1 MTTNLIVKV
10 TREMIKAEAEAQ
22 WRQEFSNL
30 CLIPGDWR
38 LKYTITSI
46 FYGIVC
52 SK

>member
-1 MTTNLIVKV
+1 MTTNLIGKV

-22 WRQEFSNL
+22 WRQELTN
-30 CLIPGDWR
+30 LIPGDWR